1 MRCWVRRSGGWDV
14 RSAKVHLLV
23 QTFGWL
29 FVALSLAGAVYALLA
44 AAVAGRFAAARMPA
58 VSELPPVTLLKPLH
72 FEAPGLEEDLDTF
85 LSQDYPSPI
94 QIVFGVQDVSDPAI
108 AVVRH
113 LMARHPGVDMELV
126 IDARSYGSNAKI
138 SNLINMAEHAK
149 HGVLVLSDS
158 DIAVPRDYL
167 RRVVGALLQPGVG
180 AVTCPY
186 TGRPGA
192 SAWSTLAAMGTSYD
206 FLPNMMFGSWWGVA
220 DACLGSTIALRSVT
234 LAQIGGFDAFAN
246 YLADDYEIGRSVR
259 HRGLKVNVLPLA
271 VIHRCTED
279 TARDLFSHEL
289 RWSRTVRVIRPWS
302 HLGTV
307 ITHPFPLALLGVA
320 LLGGGILPI
329 AAAAVALLARLIL
342 KFRVEKAF
350 GAASGPVWLMPVR
363 DTISLAVFLASF
375 FGQKVAWRGSRFE
388 VQASGAMSQL

>member
-1 MRCWVRRSGGWDV
+1 
-14 RSAKVHLLV
+14 VHLLV

-58 VSELPPVTLLKPLH
+58 ASELPPVTLLKPLH
-72 FEAPGLEEDLDTF
+72 FDAPGLEEDLDTF
-85 LSQDYPSPI
+85 LAQEYPSPI

-113 LMARHPGVDMELV
+113 LMARHPGIDMELV
-126 IDARSYGSNAKI
+126 IDARSYGSNAKV
-138 SNLINMAEHAK
+138 SNLINMAERAK

-167 RRVVGALLQPGVG
+167 RRVVGALLQPEVG

-220 DACLGSTIALRSVT
+220 DACLGSTIALRRAT
-234 LAQIGGFDAFAN
+234 LAQIGGFEAFAN

-259 HRGLKVNVLPLA
+259 HRGLKVTVLPLA
-271 VIHRCTED
+271 VSHRCTED

-302 HLGTV
+302 HVGTV
-307 ITHPFPLALLGVA
+307 ITHPFPLALLGAA
-320 LLGGGILPI
+320 LLGGGILPW
-329 AAAAVALLARLIL
+329 AAAGTALLARLIL

-350 GAASGPVWLMPVR
+350 GAASGPIWLMPVR